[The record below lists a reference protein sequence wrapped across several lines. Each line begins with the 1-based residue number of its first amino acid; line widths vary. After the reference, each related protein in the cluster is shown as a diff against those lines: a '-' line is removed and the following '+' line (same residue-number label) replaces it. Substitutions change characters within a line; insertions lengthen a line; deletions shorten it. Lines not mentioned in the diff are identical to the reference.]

1 MLKINLSLLTLL
13 FAAFLFSSCSKTSN
27 VKPEQAYLDE
37 AKKLYDEKKFDESI
51 AAYRELIKN
60 YPSSEKNAI
69 YAYNQIAGIYFDGLK
84 DYQKTVDT
92 YKELSEKYPNSKEA
106 KQSLFM
112 VAFTYDEF
120 MKDKEKAKDAYKKF
134 LEKYPQ
140 DADPNDKMSES
151 ARTMLQ
157 VLESGKTI
165 EDMIKENSGTT
176 DKAPKT
182 GKDSVTANKKD
193 TVKAK
198 K

>member
-1 MLKINLSLLTLL
+1 MKKVFMLKINLSLLTLL
-13 FAAFLFSSCSKTSN
+13 FAAFLFSSCQKSEN
-27 VKPEQAYLDE
+27 VKPEQAYLDD

-60 YPSSEKNAI
+60 YPASEKNAI

-92 YKELSEKYPNSKEA
+92 YRELAEKYPNSKEA

-112 VAFTYDEF
+112 VAFTYDEY
-120 MKDKEKAKDAYKKF
+120 MKDKDKAKDAYKKF
-134 LEKYPQ
+134 LEKYPN
-140 DADPNDKMSES
+140 DTDPNDKMSES

-165 EDMIKENSGTT
+165 EDMIKENSGNT
-176 DKAPKT
+176 DKTSKT
-182 GKDSVTANKKD
+182 TTIDTTKSKK
-193 TVKAK
+193 
-198 K
+198 

>member
-13 FAAFLFSSCSKTSN
+13 FAAFLFSSCQKAEN
-27 VKPEQAYLDE
+27 LKPEQAYLDD

-51 AAYRELIKN
+51 ATYRELIKN
-60 YPSSEKNAI
+60 YPASEKNAI
-69 YAYNQIAGIYFDGLK
+69 FAYNQIAGIYFDGLK

-92 YKELSEKYPNSKEA
+92 YRELAEKYPNSKEA

-112 VAFTYDEF
+112 VAFTYDEY
-120 MKDKEKAKDAYKKF
+120 MKDKDKAKDAYKKF
-134 LEKYPQ
+134 LEKFPN
-140 DADPNDKMSES
+140 DTDPNDKMSES

-165 EDMIKENSGTT
+165 EDMIKENSGNT
-176 DKAPKT
+176 DKTPKT
-182 GKDSVTANKKD
+182 TTKD
-193 TVKAK
+193 TTKSK